1 MNYNKTQL
9 IKKTELKNKKK
20 IYVVIG
26 TRAQLIKMASLMSMM
41 QEEGIDYEFMYTA
54 QHKKTISRI
63 LNFLKIN
70 YL

>member
-1 MNYNKTQL
+1 
-9 IKKTELKNKKK
+9 
-20 IYVVIG
+20 
-26 TRAQLIKMASLMSMM
+26 MASLMSMM